1 MSQGPIDFTKQ
12 SSVAP
17 PAPGQL
23 PGNMLPVGK
32 PMLLKKPLPEE
43 EEVLRKLGWEPGDPV
58 PGNMAEILGA
68 QEIPAGSLESV
79 VKQAHLEA
87 TDPSHMPP
95 PAPLNTPALDF
106 TEKDITELSAEDR
119 NRANSVAASVLKAAK
134 DSKLLD
140 DEMPEEADPSIRDA
154 IRMAATGPE
163 MKDDTESDTYD
174 AGMPK
179 DLPNAVAELDTT
191 PCARCGWPR
200 HLTDPIEPTEDDKT
214 TFVQCMLGQRQ
225 FEKSYELFGGQ
236 LRLRVRSI
244 MPMEAD
250 IIWQQI
256 AADYEKKRIRTAI
269 DERDFGNRYRAC
281 LQLIGIEG
289 LGQPVILPQ
298 SYDEWTASVGP
309 SEDPDTPVR
318 LIYEKLQKDLAVS
331 ESIHRTITNTVAEFN
346 QLQVKMEANS
356 QNADFWKATDAS

>member
-106 TEKDITELSAEDR
+106 TEKDITSDPELVTETLS
-119 NRANSVAASVLKAAK
+119 LK
-134 DSKLLD
+134 
-140 DEMPEEADPSIRDA
+140 
-154 IRMAATGPE
+154 
-163 MKDDTESDTYD
+163 
-174 AGMPK
+174 
-179 DLPNAVAELDTT
+179 
-191 PCARCGWPR
+191 
-200 HLTDPIEPTEDDKT
+200 
-214 TFVQCMLGQRQ
+214 
-225 FEKSYELFGGQ
+225 
-236 LRLRVRSI
+236 
-244 MPMEAD
+244 
-250 IIWQQI
+250 
-256 AADYEKKRIRTAI
+256 
-269 DERDFGNRYRAC
+269 
-281 LQLIGIEG
+281 
-289 LGQPVILPQ
+289 
-298 SYDEWTASVGP
+298 
-309 SEDPDTPVR
+309 
-318 LIYEKLQKDLAVS
+318 
-331 ESIHRTITNTVAEFN
+331 
-346 QLQVKMEANS
+346 
-356 QNADFWKATDAS
+356 